1 MKVFRLKSDSA
12 PANWLTAGSGS
23 ARIPDILPVV
33 PPLMANM
40 SSRPQVA
47 YKFGDFLLN
56 PADKQLL
63 RDGKP
68 VALRQKVFDA
78 LLLLVESQA
87 HLVEKNDFLKRVWPD
102 SFVGR
107 GSVGALHFALAQGA
121 AGRNARVHV
130 HRDRS

>member
-1 MKVFRLKSDSA
+1 
-12 PANWLTAGSGS
+12 
-23 ARIPDILPVV
+23 
-33 PPLMANM
+33 MANM

-68 VALRQKVFDA
+68 VALPPKVFDA

-87 HLVEKNDFLKRVWPD
+87 HLVEKDDFLKRVWPD
-102 SFVGR
+102 SFVEE
-107 GSVGALHFALAQGA
+107 VALAHCISHLRKA
-121 AGRNARVHV
+121 L
-130 HRDRS
+130 RDGTHGCTFIETVPKRG